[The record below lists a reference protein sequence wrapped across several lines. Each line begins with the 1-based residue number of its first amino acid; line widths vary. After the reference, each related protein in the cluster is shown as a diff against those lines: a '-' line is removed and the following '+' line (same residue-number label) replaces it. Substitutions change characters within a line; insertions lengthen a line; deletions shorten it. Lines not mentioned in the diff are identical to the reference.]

1 MECKKCKQ
9 TMTIYSGKDNKD
21 YYYCKDCDI
30 VQFEE
35 E

>member
-21 YYYCKDCDI
+21 YYYCRECNIIQYK
-30 VQFEE
+30 
-35 E
+35 

>member
-21 YYYCKDCDI
+21 YYYCRECDI
-30 VQFEE
+30 IEYE
-35 E
+35 

>member
-21 YYYCKDCDI
+21 YYYCRECDI
-30 VQFEE
+30 IEFK
-35 E
+35 